1 MAVRAGCWLAAGSF
15 FGPVYLCAVLRWGA
29 TTFYHR
35 HRGYRPSYLLAPRL
49 WAPLVMLAV
58 EAAEA
63 MAHRDEGTTPE
74 ERPRQMPKE
83 ADCVLVSPKW

>member
-1 MAVRAGCWLAAGSF
+1 MYVVQRHFTTGT
-15 FGPVYLCAVLRWGA
+15 A
-29 TTFYHR
+29 TGR
-35 HRGYRPSYLLAPRL
+35 HIYWPHDL
-49 WAPLVMLAV
+49 WAPLAMLAV

-83 ADCVLVSPKW
+83 ADCVSPKW